1 MSEIFNYTGF
11 KEPMDSSELLRQI
24 RNQELNDL
32 KANPT
37 FLAQIGGLNFLGDS
51 LGKLSDYFLAGTE
64 DDINVNDVQK
74 DIYGST
80 WGDIFTQGDRR
91 NSILSSINSNVVDYA
106 DVKNNSN
113 LGTLWDS
120 NDYQAGVNTLG
131 TGEQI
136 GAVSS
141 GVLSGAAKW
150 AATAASI
157 NPTLAPYAAIAGGLV
172 DGTKSLINVLQ
183 GNKTAEIA
191 NNAIDRANSTQF
203 NNYVNQARTN
213 RNAMYRSFAE
223 GGPLESEN
231 GVEFFNVGGTHES
244 NPYGGIFQGTAEDGS
259 PNLVEEGEVLY
270 NDYVFSRRLKANG
283 GLLKRYV
290 LPEDYAGMSFAD
302 IAKKV
307 QEDSEQRP
315 YDPVSKN
322 YLDDVMTK
330 LQAAQEEVRAKK
342 ASKETKAF
350 DEFNNMFAGGGPFNG
365 KFSRKGKP
373 AVRQGVEDTRRL
385 ANQIRN
391 SRYLHTPPP
400 SADAVS
406 YVNRVNPA
414 MNYVKDAQ
422 TLAANSQI
430 PQETLTLL
438 DPRNQ
443 RWLLPRNTNALPIL
457 KGIKAFAGRTAADA
471 ILYSTTIAPL
481 IAAIQRYNTDR
492 SNYNNT
498 QRLNALDEA
507 FENSRRALEEQGY
520 NAVEATDIIFSE
532 LGNQGYTS
540 FGRQEIPEE
549 YINYDAV
556 NNRSN
561 NQTAVAVKEDSKK
574 STNAFE
580 VAFLGAPPKPGEA
593 PNAKKDRDRFNRF
606 IQRAVKSSYEGATV
620 NEIKAEEKAAKAAS
634 TANSPNNTVKKAATS
649 TPINVKSTGT
659 KSYTVTKDGKS
670 YTVRANSP
678 EEAKRTVRIYLSN
691 NSNNPTDS
699 GSSYESTRTSV
710 RVKEKGRVPGN
721 RRSNAS
727 TTTAPRTPVT
737 VEPLIPAD
745 NNTHKETPVTPV
757 ANTVNIPDLEPEY
770 DETNTDTNPSPRYR
784 RSPLATAAMLAP
796 AIGNIGQAFTDALG
810 ITNRP
815 DYYVEQGIRRNA
827 SNLNPIAPKLNTDY
841 QEYRPYDV
849 NVMNNQLLA
858 QEYAAQKAARE
869 NLNPHTQAAQLL
881 ALNNAFGNV
890 GYMANLQ
897 AQQANDAKRNA
908 TLQWNHGINKE
919 NAATVAAY
927 DEINQGIK
935 QQRLNMLNQ
944 ALQAKDASDTARAQV
959 ISANRSAALTDL
971 GSVGRYINDTGLTNA
986 LIKSGVFGPLNS
998 DMSDIYKNLQILN
1011 LSR

>member
-80 WGDIFTQGDRR
+80 WGDIFTQGERR
-91 NSILSSINSNVVDYA
+91 NSILSNINSNVIDYA

-120 NDYQAGVNTLG
+120 NEYQAGVNTLD

-141 GVLSGAAKW
+141 GALSGAAKW

-157 NPTLAPYAAIAGGLV
+157 NPALAPYAAIAGGLV
-172 DGTKSLINVLQ
+172 DGTKSLMNVLQ
-183 GNKTAEIA
+183 GNKTAKIA

-203 NNYVNQARTN
+203 NNYVNQARSN

-270 NDYVFSRRLKANG
+270 NDYVFSKRLKANG
-283 GLLKRYV
+283 GLLKRHI
-290 LPEDYAGMSFAD
+290 LPEDYAGMTFAD

-322 YLDDVMTK
+322 YLDDVMAK

-342 ASKETKAF
+342 ASKEAEAF
-350 DEFNNMFAGGGPFNG
+350 AEFSNMFAGGGPFG
-365 KFSRKGKP
+365 KNAKKRFKQPQTPYDLGYGFSNP
-373 AVRQGVEDTRRL
+373 IPTGVDDYIWDYYT
-385 ANQIRN
+385 
-391 SRYLHTPPP
+391 
-400 SADAVS
+400 
-406 YVNRVNPA
+406 
-414 MNYVKDAQ
+414 
-422 TLAANSQI
+422 
-430 PQETLTLL
+430 
-438 DPRNQ
+438 
-443 RWLLPRNTNALPIL
+443 TNALRNWYGL
-457 KGIKAFAGRTAADA
+457 EG
-471 ILYSTTIAPL
+471 LE
-481 IAAIQRYNTDR
+481 
-492 SNYNNT
+492 NYNYRQNEEG
-498 QRLNALDEA
+498 AIDE
-507 FENSRRALEEQGY
+507 FFSKRQHVRKSPV
-520 NAVEATDIIFSE
+520 VEALKKLKDNAKTNQIQKGFSRIDYAA
-532 LGNQGYTS
+532 LKSSGYTDEQIADLYKGS
-540 FGRQEIPEE
+540 
-549 YINYDAV
+549 NTSKKA
-556 NNRSN
+556 SN
-561 NQTAVAVKEDSKK
+561 NSNNNIGSS
-574 STNAFE
+574 ST
-580 VAFLGAPPKPGEA
+580 
-593 PNAKKDRDRFNRF
+593 
-606 IQRAVKSSYEGATV
+606 
-620 NEIKAEEKAAKAAS
+620 
-634 TANSPNNTVKKAATS
+634 
-649 TPINVKSTGT
+649 INIDSTGT

-691 NSNNPTDS
+691 NSNNDSAGS

-710 RVKEKGRVPGN
+710 RVKEKGRAPGN
-721 RRSNAS
+721 KRSNAS
-727 TTTAPRTPVT
+727 ITTAPRTPVT
-737 VEPLIPAD
+737 TEPLIPTD
-745 NNTHKETPVTPV
+745 NNTPKGSSVTP
-757 ANTVNIPDLEPEY
+757 ATNTVSIPDLEPEY
-770 DETNTDTNPSPRYR
+770 DETNTTTNPSPRYR

-796 AIGNIGQAFTDALG
+796 AIGNIGQAFTDTLG

-841 QEYRPYDV
+841 QEYRHYDV

-858 QEYAAQKAARE
+858 QEYAAQRAARE

-959 ISANRSAALTDL
+959 VSANRAAALTDL

-986 LIKSGVFGPLNS
+986 LINSGVFGPLNS